1 MPEELELLALE
12 LVGIE
17 LRLVDSPS
25 MFYCLAPIPVGILL
39 PPVLHRFRILR

>member
-17 LRLVDSPS
+17 LWLVDSPS
-25 MFYCLAPIPVGILL
+25 MFYCLARVPVGILFPL
-39 PPVLHRFRILR
+39 VLHWFRILR